1 MLSNAQ
7 VSRTSTLWLTAALL
21 SVLLPIWKQVPTL
34 IILLGCLS
42 AGWRITILLGRGQ
55 WPPFLLR
62 LGLIL
67 IALVTVIVSFRP
79 LISLESS
86 VSFLAAGYAL
96 KLLEMRSQ
104 RDALVVIYIGYFLV
118 ATAVL
123 FSQSLLQTLYLM
135 FCLVMLIAA
144 QQGLFRSTNAAPVI
158 SSVRFAGLLVLQ
170 AAPLTVLLFV
180 LVPRMGPLWS
190 VPLPD
195 NSARTG
201 LTDAMTP
208 GDIAKLS
215 RSDELVFRARFAGD
229 VPPPRQRYWRAV
241 VLDQFDG
248 KTWKQ
253 TDKPFSVAAILQKDW
268 VSRQPE
274 SEGWWKNRH
283 GSYQYEVMMEPTGK
297 PWMYT
302 LGAAGTVAENS
313 FFYRTMR
320 LVSDRPID
328 SRLLYSLDGMLP
340 QTRSVSMPDWLAA
353 LNTQIPDLGN
363 DRSRQYALRLFNQ
376 AGQDPMKMA
385 ARLLSLFRLD
395 DFHYTLSPPLYDQNS
410 TVDEFLFEGRRGF
423 CAHYAG
429 AFVYLMR
436 AAGVPAR
443 VIGGYQGGEFKE
455 ADNLIQVRQFDAH
468 AWAEIWVAGQG
479 WLRFDPTAAVSPQ
492 RIEAGL
498 EAAIGSSG
506 TFLPDSP
513 LSLYRYRESDFI
525 NRVRLA
531 FEKAEYQ
538 WQRSVVNFKQ
548 DQQEAFLRSLLGDKD
563 FYWRQGVALT
573 IGVSVILAILSLT
586 LLYRRQTLP
595 PLQKLYARFLKKMAR
610 RGFVPQEGE
619 AELSFARR
627 ISQSDD
633 RLTEP
638 VMSFCEV
645 YMRAAYGEKHSEMDE
660 LKRLLTRF

>member
-1 MLSNAQ
+1 MLSDAQ
-7 VSRTSTLWLTAALL
+7 VSRTSTLWLIAALL
-21 SVLLPIWKQVPTL
+21 SVLFPIWKQVPLL
-34 IILLGCLS
+34 IILTGCLS
-42 AGWRITILLGRGQ
+42 AGWRIAILQGRGH

-67 IALVTVIVSFRP
+67 IALVSVVVSFRP

-86 VSFLAAGYAL
+86 VSILAAGYAL

-104 RDALVVIYIGYFLV
+104 RDALVVVYIGYFLV

-123 FSQSLLQTLYLM
+123 FSQTLLQTLYLM

-144 QQGLFRSTNAAPVI
+144 QQGLFREMDTTPVV
-158 SSVRFAGLLVLQ
+158 SSIRFAGLLAFQ
-170 AAPLTVLLFV
+170 AAPLTILLFI

-195 NSARTG
+195 NSGRVG

-208 GDIAKLS
+208 GDIARLS
-215 RSDELVFRARFAGD
+215 RSDELVFRARFAAD
-229 VPPPRQRYWRAV
+229 VPPAQQRYWRAV

-253 TDKPFSVAAILQKDW
+253 TDKLFSVAAMSQKDW
-268 VSRQPE
+268 VSKQPVT
-274 SEGWWKNRH
+274 EGWWKNRL

-297 PWMYT
+297 PWMYS
-302 LGAAGTVAENS
+302 LGAAGTVAEKS

-320 LVSDRPID
+320 LASEQPVD

-340 QTRSVSMPDWLAA
+340 RARSVSMPGWLVE
-353 LNTQIPDLGN
+353 LNTRIPVVGN

-376 AGQDPMKMA
+376 AGEDPVKMA
-385 ARLLSLFRLD
+385 GRLLSLFRQD
-395 DFHYTLSPPLYDQNS
+395 DFYYTLSPPLYDQSS
-410 TVDEFLFEGRRGF
+410 TIDEFLFEGRRGF

-455 ADNLIQVRQFDAH
+455 DENLIQVRQFDAH

-492 RIEAGL
+492 RIASGL
-498 EAAIGSSG
+498 EAAIGPAE

-513 LSLYRYRESDFI
+513 LSLYRYRQSGII
-525 NRVRLA
+525 NRVRLV

-563 FYWRQGVALT
+563 FYWRQATALAL
-573 IGVSVILAILSLT
+573 GVSLILAVLSLT
-586 LLYRRQTLP
+586 LLYRRQSLS
-595 PLQKLYARFLKKMAR
+595 PLQKLYARFLKKMAK
-610 RGFVPQEGE
+610 RGFVPGDGE

-627 ISQSDD
+627 ISKSDD
-633 RLTEP
+633 KLAEP
-638 VMSFCEV
+638 VMSFCEA
-645 YMRAAYGEKHSEMDE
+645 YIQAAYGENCSEMHE